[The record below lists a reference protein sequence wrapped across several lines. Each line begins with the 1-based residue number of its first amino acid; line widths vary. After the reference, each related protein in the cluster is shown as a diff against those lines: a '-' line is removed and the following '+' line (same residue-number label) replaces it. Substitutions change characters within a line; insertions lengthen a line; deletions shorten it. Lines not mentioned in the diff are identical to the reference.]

1 MKGTERL
8 AWYMLVHQLPPKPLY
23 LRARVRHRL
32 GRAGAVALKN
42 SVYVLPRRP
51 ELRDEL
57 AAIARDAQD
66 GGGEAFLC
74 EASFAYPDVERLV
87 VERFRAQADERY
99 RALERRVEGLGA
111 SPSALSRLARR
122 FDDAAKI
129 DFFEAP
135 HGGQIRRRLNDLRS
149 ALRRGGQRDAGGPPR
164 CGGRTWFTR
173 RGVHIDRIASAWLI
187 RRFLDPAARFRFGN
201 ARETAGPRRR
211 EVSFDVPGGDYSHE
225 DDRCTFETLV
235 KRHGISDAALRHVAE
250 IVHDI
255 DMKDGKFRRAEAP
268 GVERV
273 VAGIVAGHSADSD
286 RLERGAAFFEDLY
299 RSFLVIR

>member
-1 MKGTERL
+1 MKATVRL

-23 LRARVRHRL
+23 LRAKVRHRL

-42 SVYVLPRRP
+42 SVYVLPRRA
-51 ELRDEL
+51 ELREEL

-66 GGGEAFLC
+66 GGGEAYLC
-74 EASFAYPDVERLV
+74 EASFTDPDVERVV
-87 VERFRAQADERY
+87 VERFRSQADERY
-99 RALERRVEGLGA
+99 RALGRRLEGLGPN
-111 SPSALSRLARR
+111 PSALSRLARR
-122 FDDAAKI
+122 LDEVAKI

-135 HGGQIRRRLNDLRS
+135 YGGQIRSRLNDLRS
-149 ALRRGGQRDAGGPPR
+149 ALRRRTKRGTGGRSRG
-164 CGGRTWFTR
+164 GGRTWFTR

-187 RRFLDPAARFRFGN
+187 RRFLDPAARFRFGD
-201 ARETAGPRRR
+201 AREPGVEG

-250 IVHDI
+250 IVHDV
-255 DMKDGKFRRAEAP
+255 DMKDGKFRRPEAA

-273 VAGIVAGHSADSD
+273 VAGIVAGHSADPD

-299 RSFLVIR
+299 RSFLVVR